1 MEGFRSIYYQK
12 TPLSY
17 RLMGAASIYILFI
30 VGGYSLFIF
39 GPMMASGKSK
49 GSRDS
54 AHNLWI
60 LIIENQL
67 LILMALLILG
77 VFVVL
82 LSFRRKKRPYV
93 VQFRFDNSCLEVTT
107 RKLYQ
112 TEKET
117 NAIPLNHLRV
127 IKKTYKTGVIMGR
140 FDSLDIY
147 CNSELIGHYFF
158 DHFLWSGESLRKRE
172 LFRRLK
178 PFLSGGGFDK
188 REEVEFF
195 K

>member
-1 MEGFRSIYYQK
+1 MQAFRSIYFQK
-12 TPLSY
+12 TPISY
-17 RLMGAASIYILFI
+17 KLIGAASIYILFI

-67 LILMALLILG
+67 LILMVLLILG

-117 NAIPLNHLRV
+117 NSIPFSHLRV

-140 FDSLDIY
+140 LDSLDIY
-147 CNSELIGHYFF
+147 NNSELIGHYFF
-158 DHFLWSGESLRKRE
+158 DHFLWSHDALLKRE
-172 LFRRLK
+172 LYRKLK
-178 PFLSGGGFDK
+178 PFLSGGYFVK
-188 REEVEFF
+188 KEEVEFF